1 MFVYIGEPMN
11 SALLSMLENDKIPT
25 DKSSI
30 ALTSTVGDIFV
41 HTMMS
46 LATLA
51 VVLLLGLMFV
61 S

>member
-1 MFVYIGEPMN
+1 MN